1 MTLTTLQHL
10 GQAFDAGDV
19 DVCATCDQIVC
30 SHSDADYQGWA
41 EPDAIT
47 PTTAAEIRRRRK
59 VFGESDVY
67 LARAFKVSVGAVR
80 GLLGEGR

>member
-41 EPDAIT
+41 EPDAAGVV
-47 PTTAAEIRRRRK
+47 P
-59 VFGESDVY
+59 
-67 LARAFKVSVGAVR
+67 
-80 GLLGEGR
+80 GEG

>member
-19 DVCATCDQIVC
+19 DACATCGQIVC

-59 VFGESDVY
+59 VALRGVGSG
-67 LARAFKVSVGAVR
+67 VSVSHSGIDK
-80 GLLGEGR
+80 